1 MRRILIAMAV
11 MVPVFTMMG
20 CGVSG
25 KDRQYFVVTAADA
38 IKYMED
44 KYGEEF
50 ILEDRKP
57 TDFLYEQSDLFCH
70 TAEMDRDRNEHVQ
83 VFITEEED
91 GTHLSDNY
99 FGYYIRPQVDEY
111 IYDGISEEFPDVKVI
126 SGACKNRLPD
136 ELTKESTLEDFLETD
151 GRYTVSAKI
160 YIKKDPDMTNEEY
173 EEGLRS
179 FIDSFESYG
188 KWWNLLFYVVSDEI
202 YEMADRQ
209 TNDDLIHKYIKN
221 GAKPDGVDF
230 FYCVRATVQYD
241 GQRSFKVD

>member
-1 MRRILIAMAV
+1 MKRILITMAV
-11 MVPVFTMMG
+11 IVPVLTMAG
-20 CGVSG
+20 CGNFRKS
-25 KDRQYFVVTAADA
+25 RLNLIVTAADA

-44 KYGEEF
+44 KYGEDF

-70 TAEMDRDRNEHVQ
+70 TAEMDRDINEHVQ

-111 IYDGISEEFPDVKVI
+111 IYDGISKEFPDVKVL

-151 GRYTVSAKI
+151 GRYTINVKI
-160 YIKKDPDMTNEEY
+160 YIKKDPDTTKEEY
-173 EEGLRS
+173 EEGIKRFS
-179 FIDSFESYG
+179 DSFKSYG
-188 KWWNLLFYVVSDEI
+188 KWWAFNFLVVSDEI
-202 YEMADRQ
+202 YDMADRH
-209 TNDDLIHKYIKN
+209 TNGDILHKYIKN
-221 GAKPDGVDF
+221 GSNPDGENY
-230 FYCVRATVQYD
+230 FYCSSLSIHYD
-241 GQRSFKVD
+241 GQRDYKVD